1 MIRSPSVKRARSAG
15 RFSFYGL
22 LTILLCLASP
32 SFAQD
37 TVEWT
42 TLGNDFAHT
51 RYSPASQISAENFA
65 DLEVAWV
72 WDGASFEAQSG
83 RSTPSYINGR
93 LYTVA
98 GARRHVVA
106 IDPRTGATIWSYREP
121 DTERWE
127 YSMRAD
133 YGKGVGYG
141 QVDGRDVIYII
152 SPAFFLTAL
161 DAETGNPLEGFGQP
175 VPIDGFPQ
183 TGVVDMLADLGHPY
197 DPYEGLP
204 LERGYITS
212 SSPPIVVNGVVI
224 VGNSAEQGYHQSRI
238 ENIPGDILGYDA
250 ATGEFLWK
258 FNVLPR
264 PGEYGHETW
273 ENDSWQYTGDIS
285 SWAPISADP
294 ELGMVYIP
302 TNGVTI
308 DYYGGHHPG
317 DNLFS
322 TSLIALDVR
331 TGERRWHYQL
341 VHHDIWNF
349 DTPTAPILMDVNVNG
364 RNTPIVAQA
373 TKQGFTYVFDRE
385 TGEPVWPIEEQAVPQ
400 STVPGEQLAATQP
413 FPSKPAPF
421 EYQGS
426 SVDLLA
432 DFTPEIRQQAINAVA
447 DFQLGP
453 LFNPPLQRNHPSGKL
468 AGLMCPSGAVN
479 ITHPPVADPTSGM
492 MYIISRY
499 SCSARQLVT
508 GEEADTYYEAP
519 TGVTLSRYAA
529 ASGGPSPRHPTGIPL
544 WKPPYSRITAIDLNT
559 GDHAWMIPAGYTPDR
574 IANNPALAGVDI
586 GNTGSGSVGPMVVTD
601 TLLIYGNV
609 GSDGTDMLY
618 AIDKASGQE
627 VAAIEAPA
635 RSRYG
640 MSTWV
645 HQGRQY
651 LILQTG
657 SSLTA
662 MALPN

>member
-1 MIRSPSVKRARSAG
+1 MISFRSLIRTRSPSPAALSGLGAILFCLT
-15 RFSFYGL
+15 FS
-22 LTILLCLASP
+22 

-37 TVEWT
+37 TIEWT

-51 RYSPASQISAENFA
+51 RYSPASQITAENFE

-72 WDGASFEAQSG
+72 WDGASFQAQSG

-98 GARRHVVA
+98 GSRRHVIA
-106 IDPRTGATIWSYREP
+106 IDPKTGATIWSYREP
-121 DTERWE
+121 DTGRWE

-141 QVDGRDVIYII
+141 QVNGRDVIYIV

-161 DAETGNPLEGFGQP
+161 DAETGAPLEGFGQQ
-175 VPIDGFPQ
+175 VPIEGFPE
-183 TGVVDMLADLGHPY
+183 TGVVDLLADLGHPY
-197 DPYEGLP
+197 DPYEGIP

-212 SSPPIVVNGVVI
+212 SSPPIVVNGVVV

-238 ENIPGDILGYDA
+238 EMVPGDILGYDA
-250 ATGEFLWK
+250 VTGDFLWK

-273 ENDSWQYTGDIS
+273 ENDAWEYTGDIS

-294 ELGMVYIP
+294 ELGLVYIP

-322 TSLIALDVR
+322 TSLIALDAR
-331 TGERRWHYQL
+331 TGQRRWHYQL

-364 RNTPIVAQA
+364 RMTPIVAQA
-373 TKQGFTYVFDRE
+373 TKQGFTYVFNRE
-385 TGEPVWPIEEQAVPQ
+385 TGEPIWPIEERPVPQ
-400 STVPGEQLAATQP
+400 STVPGEKLAETQP
-413 FPSKPAPF
+413 FPTKPAAF
-421 EYQGS
+421 EYQGA

-432 DFTPEIRQQAINAVA
+432 DFTPEIRQQALNAVA
-447 DFQLGP
+447 NFQLGP
-453 LFNPPLQRNHPSGKL
+453 LFNPPIQRNHPSGKL
-468 AGLMCPSGAVN
+468 AALMCPSGAVN
-479 ITHPPVADPTSGM
+479 ITHPPVADPNSGM

-559 GDHAWMIPAGYTPDR
+559 GEHAWMIPAGYTPDR
-574 IANNPALAGVDI
+574 VKNNPALAGVDI
-586 GNTGSGSVGPMVVTD
+586 GNTGSGAVGPMVATE

-609 GSDGTDMLY
+609 ASDGTEMLY
-618 AIDKASGQE
+618 AIDKATGAQ
-627 VAAIEAPA
+627 VGAIEAPA
-635 RSRYG
+635 ASRYG

-645 HQGRQY
+645 HEGKQY

-657 SSLTA
+657 STLTA
-662 MALPN
+662 MTLPN